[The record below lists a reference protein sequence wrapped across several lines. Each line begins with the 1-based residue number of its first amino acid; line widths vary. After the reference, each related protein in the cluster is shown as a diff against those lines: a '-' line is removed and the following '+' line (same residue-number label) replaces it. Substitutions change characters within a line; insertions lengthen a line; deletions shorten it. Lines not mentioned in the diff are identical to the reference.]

1 MKNLKKS
8 LLLASLLM
16 LLTSTAFAYVGN
28 SSSHKFHYE
37 GCRAEQ
43 KSAQITASIL
53 ILVKRP
59 LKLGTPLVGFA
70 DRNITCKDFLQV

>member
-28 SSSHKFHYE
+28 TASHKFHYE

-43 KSAQITASIL
+43 KIRADHRVNFDTREEAVNAGYTPCGIC
-53 ILVKRP
+53 RP
-59 LKLGTPLVGFA
+59 
-70 DRNITCKDFLQV
+70 

>member
-1 MKNLKKS
+1 MKSLKKS

-28 SSSHKFHYE
+28 SASHKFHSE

-43 KSAQITASIL
+43 KI
-53 ILVKRP
+53 R
-59 LKLGTPLVGFA
+59 A
-70 DRNITCKDFLQV
+70 DHRVHFDSRDEAIAAGYIPCGICKP

>member
-28 SSSHKFHYE
+28 SSSHI
-37 GCRAEQ
+37 A
-43 KSAQITASIL
+43 
-53 ILVKRP
+53 
-59 LKLGTPLVGFA
+59 
-70 DRNITCKDFLQV
+70 

>member
-1 MKNLKKS
+1 MRNLKKP

-28 SSSHKFHYE
+28 TSSHKFHYE

-43 KSAQITASIL
+43 RIRADHRVHFDTREEA
-53 ILVKRP
+53 VDA
-59 LKLGTPLVGFA
+59 GYTPCG
-70 DRNITCKDFLQV
+70 ICKP